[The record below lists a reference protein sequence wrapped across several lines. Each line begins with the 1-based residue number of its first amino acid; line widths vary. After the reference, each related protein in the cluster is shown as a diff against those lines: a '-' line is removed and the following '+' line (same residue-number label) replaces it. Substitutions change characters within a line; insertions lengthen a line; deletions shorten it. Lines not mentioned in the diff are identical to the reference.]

1 MSAAS
6 MSRHG
11 PGMFASM
18 WSVMRK
24 ELRDISRDRRTLALA
39 LLLGPLLYP
48 VLMIGMGSL
57 AESRARTQLDRV
69 LEVPTVGIERAPNLV
84 AFLGTQGIR
93 AVKAPEDVDAAIV
106 RQEFDVA
113 LRIDAEFANDW
124 RAGKPGL
131 VEIVADTTRRD
142 SQIPSARVRA
152 ALEGYGAQVGALRLL
167 ARGID
172 PSIVRAVSVGSRDL
186 ATEEAKR
193 GLMLAAI
200 MPYLLILMSF
210 IGGAY
215 LIMDATAGERER
227 QSLEP
232 LLATPAS
239 RGAIVSGKIAA
250 ACAMGLLSLLL
261 TLVAFK
267 LSAQMSTGVGRML
280 DVSFA
285 SIGRML
291 LILLPMVFI
300 GTTLLTCLAAAAKSL
315 KEAQS
320 HMTWLMLLPMI
331 PTIALIVNPV
341 KTQAWQFMVPFLAQ
355 NQMLL
360 KVIRGEAIDLRTWG
374 IYLGTGF
381 AVAALLWLV
390 AVRRYHQE
398 RLAISG

>member
-1 MSAAS
+1 MSAIA
-6 MSRHG
+6 MTNR

-57 AESRARTQLDRV
+57 AESRARTQLDRT

-84 AFLGTQGIR
+84 AFLGTQGIHAVR
-93 AVKAPEDVDAAIV
+93 APDDVDAAIV

-113 LRIDAEFANDW
+113 LRIAPDYANDW
-124 RAGKPGL
+124 RAGKPAL

-142 SQIPSARVRA
+142 SEIPGARVRA
-152 ALEGYGAQVGALRLL
+152 ALEGYSGQVGSLRLL

-285 SIGRML
+285 SIGRIL

-381 AVAALLWLV
+381 AVAALLWFM